1 MCGRY
6 VTPDETAMQRFW
18 RIGPQNNNPYKA
30 RYNVA
35 PTTLVPMV
43 VQQSDGSA
51 EVMEA
56 RWGLIPPWWK
66 QEVPP
71 ALTFNAR
78 SEEVAQKPTWRESLR
93 QRRCLM
99 PALGWYEWN
108 ENEQVVGSR
117 GRKVNQ
123 PYFLHSPEVELITI
137 AGLWASWQRPQA
149 TPIVSCA
156 LLTKAAAPAIAHIH
170 HRMPVIMKPQYH
182 EAWLNPATPAADVA
196 AMIADACEQLTGYAV
211 STRVNN
217 ARNEAPD
224 LLQAINK

>member
-18 RIGPQNNNPYKA
+18 RIGPHNNNPFKA

-35 PTTLVPMV
+35 PTTMVPMV
-43 VQQSDGSA
+43 VQQSNGSA
-51 EVMEA
+51 EVVAA
-56 RWGLIPPWWK
+56 RWGLIPSWWK

-78 SEEVAQKPTWRESLR
+78 SEEASQKPTWRESLR

-108 ENEQVVGSR
+108 ENEQVTGSR

-123 PYFLHSPEVELITI
+123 PYFLYSSDAELITI

-149 TPIVSCA
+149 TAVLSCA
-156 LLTKAAAPAIAHIH
+156 LLTKAAAPAIANIH
-170 HRMPVIMKPQYH
+170 HRMPVILKPEYRD
-182 EAWLNPATPAADVA
+182 AWLNPATSAEDVA
-196 AMIADACEQLTGYAV
+196 AMIADACQQLTGYAV

-217 ARNEAPD
+217 ARNESPD
-224 LLQAINK
+224 LLQAISK